1 MQQEFTYAVA
11 RIRFKETQLLS
22 DSDLDRLLSAKDMD
36 EAMRL
41 LHDKGWGDN
50 SADTDV
56 EALLSLEE
64 KKLWDFVGESVTED
78 SDLYFL
84 KAPDD
89 FHNVKVSVKCITR
102 DVDPKGMFLYNSIAV
117 PEEVYNCIKSR
128 EYNELPEF
136 LSQTAQTAMTTL
148 LETSDGQL
156 CDIIVDKACMEYV
169 YELGKK
175 SDNEIIRLYCE
186 LYVAAADIKIA
197 VRCAKTG
204 KKLDFIKRALAQCD
218 TLDVDMLASA
228 AYDGYEAIL
237 SYLSTTEY
245 RSAGEEIRTSM
256 SAFEKWCDDYL
267 TAVMKP
273 QKWEPFGI
281 GPIVAYVIARRN
293 ELKAVR
299 MILSAKTNNLPDQT
313 VKERLR
319 SMYV

>member
-1 MQQEFTYAVA
+1 MQQEYTYAVA

-50 SADTDV
+50 TSDKNV

-64 KKLWDFVGESVTED
+64 KKLWDFVKETVTED
-78 SDLYFL
+78 SELYFL

-89 FHNVKVSVKCITR
+89 FHNVKVAVKCITR
-102 DVDPKGMFLYNSIAV
+102 DVEPEGLFLYNSIVV
-117 PEEVYNCIKSR
+117 PEEVYESIKTR
-128 EYNELPEF
+128 EYQQLPEF
-136 LSQTAQTAMTTL
+136 LQETAQEAMTTL
-148 LETSDGQL
+148 LQTSDGQL

-169 YELGKK
+169 YSLGKE

-204 KKLDFIKRALAQCD
+204 KQLDFIKRALAECD
-218 TLDVDMLASA
+218 SLDIEALAAA
-228 AYDGYEAIL
+228 AYEGYDAIL
-237 SYLSTTEY
+237 NYLSTTEY
-245 RSAGEEIRTSM
+245 SAAVEEIRASM
-256 SAFEKWCDDYL
+256 SSFEKWCDDYL
-267 TAVMKP
+267 TSVMKP

-281 GPIVAYVIARRN
+281 GPIVAYIIARRN

-299 MILSAKTNNLPDQT
+299 MIFSAKTNNLPEDT